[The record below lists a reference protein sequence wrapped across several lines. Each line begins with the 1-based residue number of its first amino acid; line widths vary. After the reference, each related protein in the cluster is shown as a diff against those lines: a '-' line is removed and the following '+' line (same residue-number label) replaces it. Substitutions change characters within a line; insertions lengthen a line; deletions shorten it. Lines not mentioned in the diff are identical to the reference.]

1 MQAPLESLA
10 RMHDNVGTQTL
21 KNAHFT
27 GEITGV
33 LKVI

>member
-1 MQAPLESLA
+1 M
-10 RMHDNVGTQTL
+10 MKTL

-33 LKVI
+33 LKVWMRETAWKKWRLLF